1 MSAEENR
8 KIVQKFYEAS
18 NGGDLDTCFDLLADD
33 IRWTNIG
40 TTAFSGTFKGKA
52 ELQEKLLEPLFGL
65 LKQGIRTTVHRL
77 VAEKDHVVAQTS
89 GMAETRDG
97 RPYNNTYCW
106 VIRLR
111 NGKIAEVT
119 EYMDTELITSVFG
132 KELSIR

>member
-8 KIVQKFYEAS
+8 KVVQRFYEAS
-18 NGGDLDTCFDLLADD
+18 NRGDMDTCFELIADD

-40 TTAFSGTFKGKA
+40 TTSLSGTFNGKA
-52 ELQEKLLEPLFGL
+52 ELQEKLLGPLFGG

-77 VAEKDHVVAQTS
+77 VAENDCVVAQTS
-89 GMAETRDG
+89 GEAETIDG

-106 VIRLR
+106 IIGIR

-132 KELSIR
+132 